1 MARNIPVLNSG
12 DDRDDDRRKG
22 DPWSSPDQGPP
33 DLDEALNK
41 MRDQLRG
48 IFGGKRGGSGGG
60 SGKSG
65 APQLSAGLVG
75 LLVAVLLAVWLFA
88 GVYQVDEK
96 ERAVVLRLGKYHE
109 TLGPGLHWNPVLID
123 QRFTVLVTQE
133 QDYSARGLML
143 TEDENIVDDV
153 DTMLKPLESNYSSRQ
168 SSPSQA

>member
-75 LLVAVLLAVWLFA
+75 LL
-88 GVYQVDEK
+88 
-96 ERAVVLRLGKYHE
+96 LRFFWSFGCS
-109 TLGPGLHWNPVLID
+109 PVFIRLMKK
-123 QRFTVLVTQE
+123 
-133 QDYSARGLML
+133 SA
-143 TEDENIVDDV
+143 
-153 DTMLKPLESNYSSRQ
+153 
-168 SSPSQA
+168 PSFCD